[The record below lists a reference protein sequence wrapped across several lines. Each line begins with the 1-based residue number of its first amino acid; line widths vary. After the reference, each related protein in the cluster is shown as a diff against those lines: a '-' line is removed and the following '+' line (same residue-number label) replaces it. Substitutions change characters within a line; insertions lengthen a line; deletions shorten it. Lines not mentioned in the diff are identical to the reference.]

1 MATARENI
9 LSSYPPLMTI
19 GAAAGALSVSDDTI
33 RALVNRHEVAS
44 VRIGRSLRIVRD
56 DLEGYIVTHI
66 LTAPRGEALATIVDD
81 GMTIADGENEIAWSK
96 SQRESR
102 RERRHRARMHGI
114 TATRDAR
121 GRDLP
126 DDTPLGS
133 APVVAR
139 ITIGTDR
146 PCQGRGGSGIQI
158 TTPKETM
165 ATDGTAPT
173 TKGEK
178 MHGHDDN

>member
-96 SQRESR
+96 SQRESQRESR
-102 RERRHRARMHGI
+102 RARRRRARMHGI
-114 TATRDAR
+114 TVTRDAR

-126 DDTPLGS
+126 DDTPPGS
-133 APVVAR
+133 ARWSRASPSAR
-139 ITIGTDR
+139 TARAKGVG
-146 PCQGRGGSGIQI
+146 GRGYR
-158 TTPKETM
+158 
-165 ATDGTAPT
+165 
-173 TKGEK
+173 
-178 MHGHDDN
+178 